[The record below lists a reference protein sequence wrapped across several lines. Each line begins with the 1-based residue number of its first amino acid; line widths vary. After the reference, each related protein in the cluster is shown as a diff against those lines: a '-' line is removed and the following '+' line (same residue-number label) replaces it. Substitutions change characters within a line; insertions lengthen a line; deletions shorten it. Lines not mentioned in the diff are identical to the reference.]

1 VEEAGLRISHY
12 LYNAFVLD
20 SGAHRIAIDPGGL
33 FFYYFRFTTLIPEPD
48 WPGLTHVLVT
58 HADPDHYWH
67 ADRVAAACEAKVVCN
82 ETMVRDV
89 GGDRLALGPRDRG
102 LAFTTRFPRLRTLRV
117 GETIDVDGVV
127 ITGLATTHGPLTLRL
142 GPFSK
147 TVRPGPDER
156 IGWGAI
162 GFDIDVGG
170 TRVVN
175 LGDTLLEEDAWT
187 GARGPDV
194 LMVPIGG
201 GAVGNTMDE
210 RDALRAVEILQ
221 PKLVIPCHYNCPAF
235 FTRAYCPADEAL
247 FVREAERLGV
257 ACRVLRSADAIEV

>member
-1 VEEAGLRISHY
+1 LKISHY
-12 LYNAFVLD
+12 LYNAFILEA
-20 SGAHRIAIDPGGL
+20 GRHRIAIDPGAL
-33 FFYYFRFTTLIPEPD
+33 FFYHLRFTTLIPPSE

-58 HADPDHYWH
+58 HGDPDHYWH
-67 ADRVAAACEAKVVCN
+67 ADRVAAACEGTVVCN
-82 ETMVRDV
+82 ETMVREI
-89 GGDRLALGPRDRG
+89 GGERLALGPRDKG
-102 LAFTTRFPRLRTLRV
+102 LAFTARFERLRTLGV
-117 GETIDVDGVV
+117 GETIDVDGVA
-127 ITGLATTHGPLTLRL
+127 ITGLATTHGPLTLHL

-162 GFDIDVGG
+162 GFDIDVAG

-175 LGDTLLEEDAWT
+175 LGDTLLLEDAWT
-187 GARGPDV
+187 DVRGPDV

-201 GAVGNTMDE
+201 GSVDNTMDE
-210 RDALRAVEILQ
+210 RDALRAVEIIQ

-235 FTRAYCPADEAL
+235 FTERFCPADEAL

-257 ACRVLRSADAIEV
+257 PCRVLRSGDAIQA